1 MEMKKIACAILFA
14 AASVSAVMADE
25 VAAPAPSP
33 TSGVSASLPVVG
45 SLAVMGE
52 WANGY
57 CFHLL
62 RLIVLAYDD
71 VLAPMPAMATGSA
84 AGYSAS
90 VAAMGF
96 SLMVYVFEDDLLM
109 QFESSKLKSTTD

>member
-1 MEMKKIACAILFA
+1 MASMKL
-14 AASVSAVMADE
+14 SLL
-25 VAAPAPSP
+25 
-33 TSGVSASLPVVG
+33 ASLVFVAVVC
-45 SLAVMGE
+45 SKLA
-52 WANGY
+52 
-57 CFHLL
+57 
-62 RLIVLAYDD
+62 VLAYDD

-96 SLMVYVFEDDLLM
+96 SLMFYVFEDDLLM